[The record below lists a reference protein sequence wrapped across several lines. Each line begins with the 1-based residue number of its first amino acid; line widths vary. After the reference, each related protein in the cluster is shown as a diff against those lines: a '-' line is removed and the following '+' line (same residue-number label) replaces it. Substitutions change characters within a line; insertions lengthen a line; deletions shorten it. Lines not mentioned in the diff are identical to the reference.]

1 LFAAG
6 ESTLAVFGSVW
17 LLAVAQRRLSRS
29 FRWAGSVVRR
39 SAYGAFVLQGMVLFG
54 LAVAL
59 RPLPLPAEIKALVV
73 ATGGIAAPF
82 ALAWLLIRRITAVA
96 RIL

>member
-1 LFAAG
+1 VWGGGWDWRPLLFAAG

-17 LLAVAQRRLSRS
+17 LLAVAQRCLNRS

-39 SAYGAFVLQGMVLFG
+39 SAYGAFMLQGMVLFG

-59 RPLPLPAEIKALVV
+59 RPLRSRPRSRPSLWPL
-73 ATGGIAAPF
+73 AA
-82 ALAWLLIRRITAVA
+82 
-96 RIL
+96 